1 MKKSELLALLAKKGD
16 DEEIGELKT
25 ETNPESPVPNPGPK
39 PNPVPNPGPKPNPVP
54 NPAPKPNPLPKP
66 NEIKADTIISG
77 TASELIQLF
86 APMFKKEEPKKEE
99 PKSAAVYID

>member
-1 MKKSELLALLAKKGD
+1 MKKSELLALLAKKDD

-25 ETNPESPVPNPGPK
+25 ETNPEPLVPNPD
-39 PNPVPNPGPKPNPVP
+39 PNR
-54 NPAPKPNPLPKP
+54 NPLPKS

-86 APMFKKEEPKKEE
+86 APMFKKEETKKEE

>member
-25 ETNPESPVPNPGPK
+25 ETNPEPPETNPEPPVPNPEP
-39 PNPVPNPGPKPNPVP
+39 PVPNPDS
-54 NPAPKPNPLPKP
+54 KPNPLPKP

-86 APMFKKEEPKKEE
+86 APMFKKEETKKEV

>member
-1 MKKSELLALLAKKGD
+1 MKKSELLALLAEKGD
-16 DEEIGELKT
+16 DEEIGELNT
-25 ETNPESPVPNPGPK
+25 ETKPDSPAPNPD
-39 PNPVPNPGPKPNPVP
+39 PNPY
-54 NPAPKPNPLPKP
+54 PLPKS

-99 PKSAAVYID
+99 PNSAAVYID

>member
-25 ETNPESPVPNPGPK
+25 EANPEPPVPNPGTEP
-39 PNPVPNPGPKPNPVP
+39 PVPNSG
-54 NPAPKPNPLPKP
+54 PKPNPLPKA

-86 APMFKKEEPKKEE
+86 APMFKKEETKKEV

>member
-1 MKKSELLALLAKKGD
+1 MKKSELLALLAKKD
-16 DEEIGELKT
+16 DEEEIGELKT
-25 ETNPESPVPNPGPK
+25 ETNPEPPVPNPD
-39 PNPVPNPGPKPNPVP
+39 PNR
-54 NPAPKPNPLPKP
+54 NPLPKS

-86 APMFKKEEPKKEE
+86 APMFKKEETKKEE

>member
-25 ETNPESPVPNPGPK
+25 ETNPESPVPNPES
-39 PNPVPNPGPKPNPVP
+39 PVPNPGPNPS
-54 NPAPKPNPLPKP
+54 PLPKP
-66 NEIKADTIISG
+66 NEIKADTIIRG

-86 APMFKKEEPKKEE
+86 APMFKKEETKKEV
-99 PKSAAVYID
+99 PKSATVYID

>member
-39 PNPVPNPGPKPNPVP
+39 PNPVPNPGPKPNP
-54 NPAPKPNPLPKP
+54 LPKP

-86 APMFKKEEPKKEE
+86 APMFKKEETKKEE

>member
-25 ETNPESPVPNPGPK
+25 ETNSESPVPNPD
-39 PNPVPNPGPKPNPVP
+39 PNPS
-54 NPAPKPNPLPKP
+54 PLPKP

-86 APMFKKEEPKKEE
+86 APMFNKEETKKEV
-99 PKSAAVYID
+99 PKSATVYID

>member
-25 ETNPESPVPNPGPK
+25 ETNPEPPETNPEPPVPNPDS
-39 PNPVPNPGPKPNPVP
+39 
-54 NPAPKPNPLPKP
+54 KPNPLPKP

-86 APMFKKEEPKKEE
+86 APMFKKEETKKEV

>member
-39 PNPVPNPGPKPNPVP
+39 PNPVPNPGPKPNP
-54 NPAPKPNPLPKP
+54 LPKP

-99 PKSAAVYID
+99 PKSATVYID

>member
-25 ETNPESPVPNPGPK
+25 ERNSESSVPNPDH
-39 PNPVPNPGPKPNPVP
+39 NPS
-54 NPAPKPNPLPKP
+54 PLPKP

-86 APMFKKEEPKKEE
+86 APMFKKEETKKEV
-99 PKSAAVYID
+99 PKSATVYID

>member
-25 ETNPESPVPNPGPK
+25 ETNLEPPVPNLEPPVPNPEP
-39 PNPVPNPGPKPNPVP
+39 PVPNPD
-54 NPAPKPNPLPKP
+54 PKPNPLPKP

-86 APMFKKEEPKKEE
+86 APMFKKEEIKKEV